1 MELRHLRCFVAVAED
16 LNFRKAAQRLHVA
29 QPALSRTIKHLEEEA
44 GVTLLARDQRSVE
57 LTSAGRSLLG
67 DARRLLQEAQSAVTR
82 ARQCAHSV
90 RATLRVGL
98 SEFVE
103 ETRLLRRALPAFR
116 HQFPEVKLELHDM
129 YSVLQIEALHKHEL
143 DAGIMFHAAPERSL
157 VIVPIEELEVC
168 VAVPTAN
175 PLAKRTSVH
184 LNELAS
190 QRFIMFPRRWWPAL
204 YDRYLELCRQAGFEM
219 HISEETSRLDTG
231 MRRVATGAGIMI
243 TLAHI
248 AERKIPGVACLKLR
262 DWPLTYQLH
271 LVWRRDD
278 QSPLLAAF
286 VKGLLPGVLATGGR
300 STAPN

>member
-67 DARRLLQEAQSAVTR
+67 DARRLLQEAQTAVTR
-82 ARQCAHSV
+82 ARQCAQGV

-98 SEFVE
+98 SESVE

-116 HQFPEVKLELHDM
+116 NQFPEVKLELHDM
-129 YSVLQIEALHKHEL
+129 FSVLQIEALRKHEL
-143 DAGIMFHAAPERSL
+143 DAGVMFHAAPDRSL
-157 VIVPIEELEVC
+157 VIVPLEELEVR

-175 PLAKRTSVH
+175 PLAKKSSVH
-184 LNELAS
+184 LSELAG
-190 QRFIMFPRRWWPAL
+190 QPFVMFARRWWPAL
-204 YDRYLELCRQAGFEM
+204 YDRHLELCRQAGFEM

-231 MRRVATGAGIMI
+231 MRRVAANAGIMI

-262 DWPLTYQLH
+262 DWPLSYQSH

-278 QSPLLAAF
+278 PSPLLAAF
-286 VKGLLPGVLATGGR
+286 VKGLLPGILATGGR
-300 STAPN
+300 PLAPH